1 MAIEYRTEYG
11 LGRRGRVCRTYTG
24 IQAMIAIAF
33 DLALGLAF
41 GVIGLVLWLV
51 RSCVVTAWRFAIG
64 LVGLPFRAARA
75 VSVACSRRPVAKPA
89 WASYDEF

>member
-1 MAIEYRTEYG
+1 MTIEYHTEYR
-11 LGRRGRVCRTYTG
+11 LGRRGRVCRTYGG

-41 GVIGLVLWLV
+41 GVIGLVLRLV
-51 RSCVVTAWRFAIG
+51 RSCVVMACRVAVG
-64 LVGLPFRAARA
+64 LVCLPFRAARA
-75 VSVACSRRPVAKPA
+75 VSVACSGRPVAKLA